1 MLSTNNFKAINIS
14 FYIYPEKQCM
24 FSRLAIIILVIFIL
38 PSCDQKGKYFKSSQ
52 QDSSGRTAYNVDST
66 THNGKPTE
74 IVFNE
79 KDLQLFC
86 NNEIAPYCVLLPLN
100 EFIEDH
106 ADQSVGKAQHKF
118 LLKQDSTHFT
128 SIEVQAFTIDRKN
141 YYNTPL
147 FFKRDKNDIEE
158 GGLGIDTAYID
169 EANHFYLVKGYLP
182 NYMNMKF
189 VQLNWIL
196 EDRIA
201 VYFNYDE
208 KDEAL
213 WKNRIAA
220 IIKRGVAFSGQ

>member
-1 MLSTNNFKAINIS
+1 
-14 FYIYPEKQCM
+14 M
-24 FSRLAIIILVIFIL
+24 FSRLAIMILVISVL
-38 PSCDQKGKYFKSSQ
+38 PACDQKGKYYRSSQ
-52 QDSSGRTAYNVDST
+52 EDSSGRTYYKVDSI
-66 THNGKPTE
+66 THDAKSSEAG
-74 IVFNE
+74 FNA

-86 NNEIAPYCVLLPLN
+86 NNEIAPYCVLLPLH

-106 ADQSVGKAQHKF
+106 TDQSVVKAQHKF
-118 LLKQDSTHFT
+118 LLKQDSTQFT
-128 SIEVQAFTIDRKN
+128 SIEVQAFMIDKKN
-141 YYNTPL
+141 YYNAQL
-147 FFKRDKNDIEE
+147 FYKRDKNDIEE

-196 EDRIA
+196 EDKVA
-201 VYFNYDE
+201 VYLNYDE
-208 KDEAL
+208 KDETL